1 MLTCFQSAKPNQLRI
16 ITILDS
22 IRYNKYIG
30 YILYNTHKRVCSPA
44 FASLPQATSRPQ
56 LKIRVDSFWKTR
68 PDYLRLF
75 NSAAEQCFVQCRR
88 YA

>member
-1 MLTCFQSAKPNQLRI
+1 MMINHVCSPKM
-16 ITILDS
+16 
-22 IRYNKYIG
+22 
-30 YILYNTHKRVCSPA
+30 LYNIRSLFVCKGHDSTIIHPYTHKRVCSPA

>member
-1 MLTCFQSAKPNQLRI
+1 MINHVFAVQKCFTTFVHFLCKGHDSTI
-16 ITILDS
+16 IQP
-22 IRYNKYIG
+22 Y
-30 YILYNTHKRVCSPA
+30 THKRVCSPA